1 MRARNSKP
9 ALSIADDQGATA
21 VEFAIVA
28 PVVIMLIVGIPTVS
42 LMMFAMG
49 SLHFAVEDAA
59 RCASARPTQCA
70 DSATTISYA
79 QSRYSGV
86 LATPVFTAVPAA
98 CGNQVTGT
106 VTITFDVGMY
116 RRPVTLSA
124 TSCFAK
130 FPDAA

>member
-1 MRARNSKP
+1 MSARSLET
-9 ALSIADDQGATA
+9 ALSLADDQGTTA

-42 LMMFAMG
+42 LMLFAMG

-86 LATPVFTAVPAA
+86 LATPVFTATSDA
-98 CGNQVTGT
+98 CGNKVTGT

-116 RRPVTLSA
+116 RRPVALSA
-124 TSCFAK
+124 TSCFAP
-130 FPDAA
+130 FSDAA